1 MIYYPKKTFFAIKD
15 HMENV
20 VLFKSDFKPIL
31 YGLFNKVT
39 WAWANDN
46 SYYTQTLCQNSTL
59 LEKQEHQKEV
69 CWVDCKLAL
78 HNIPIGNYSLKIR
91 CAFNCLMEETLK
103 LEVFVENN
111 GIYYTLYPSRALLE
125 EKEKKNRTFEYNE
138 KKEIILSD
146 SF

>member
-1 MIYYPKKTFFAIKD
+1 
-15 HMENV
+15 
-20 VLFKSDFKPIL
+20 
-31 YGLFNKVT
+31 
-39 WAWANDN
+39 
-46 SYYTQTLCQNSTL
+46 
-59 LEKQEHQKEV
+59 
-69 CWVDCKLAL
+69 
-78 HNIPIGNYSLKIR
+78 
-91 CAFNCLMEETLK
+91 MEETLK